1 MIFHFNIL
9 CSGGLW
15 ILKFTFYY
23 FFLNI
28 LRFAVLQSLLLHLLI
43 TKINAILWLWRINNN
58 LSIIQNLVCLTIES
72 LKRFPL
78 CCAITSISMIVRRT
92 LMVTWSVY
100 TIARSL
106 LTLVW
111 IFELRRTCC
120 LSFFI
125 RLLLNANSLILT
137 LILQ

>member
-78 CCAITSISMIVRRT
+78 CCSIASISMIVRRT
-92 LMVTWSVY
+92 LMIAWCVY

-106 LTLVW
+106 LTLVR
-111 IFELRRTCC
+111 IFELRWACC

-125 RLLLNANSLILT
+125 RLLLNANSLILA